1 MTFAHD
7 TEVALVAAAAL
18 VNTASGATDTAAHAA
33 TTSCASSTS
42 RAGSAA
48 APATRPSWS
57 AVRALRP
64 RLRELWQL
72 EEAELV
78 AALNAILAEADA
90 LPQLV
95 DHDGLGWHIHAVPQ
109 DAPLATRM
117 AVEAAMAFIDV
128 VRAGELD
135 RLKTCAADDCDDV
148 VVDLS
153 RNRSKRFCESGCGNR
168 ENVRAYR
175 DRQTGEP
182 SRAGP
187 LSARR
192 RGRLSRRWRT
202 TSRAN
207 STPEVIVST
216 TATASSTAETHHIRS
231 PRTSSGTGEVGR
243 TAR

>member
-7 TEVALVAAAAL
+7 TELALVAAAAL
-18 VNTASGATDTAAHAA
+18 VNSASDGDSLRSPEDLIGFLDTQGWFG
-33 TTSCASSTS
+33 T
-42 RAGSAA
+42 RAGDEAELE
-48 APATRPSWS
+48 

-72 EEAELV
+72 PEQELV
-78 AALNAILAEADA
+78 PRVNEILAEAGA

-95 DHDGLGWHIHAVPQ
+95 DHDDLGWHIHAVPQ

-117 AVEAAMAFIDV
+117 AVEAAMAFTDV

-153 RNRSKRFCESGCGNR
+153 RNRSKRFCEGGCGNR

-175 DRQTGEP
+175 DR
-182 SRAGP
+182 
-187 LSARR
+187 RR
-192 RGRLSRRWRT
+192 D
-202 TSRAN
+202 
-207 STPEVIVST
+207 
-216 TATASSTAETHHIRS
+216 
-231 PRTSSGTGEVGR
+231 
-243 TAR
+243 